1 MYLCLFFSEQEK
13 IKRNS
18 REKGDFGQSNLT
30 RCGSATPLSGMK
42 TSSLGAFAQVLFF
55 SSSSLSLS
63 LYLPKYKSISFTS
76 FSICSTSVKQKPMCV
91 IGGKETPAGGGDRDL
106 LLTLWRHQKV
116 TDMKSIHPDSFISFF
131 ETRVYIGNHQQQH
144 KFRIVSFFC
153 RPVASL
159 PTKKKIQFQGGVPTE
174 KGIKKNVG
182 VKSLGH

>member
-1 MYLCLFFSEQEK
+1 MR
-13 IKRNS
+13 KRHPSFRN
-18 REKGDFGQSNLT
+18 ENVIIG
-30 RCGSATPLSGMK
+30 CVC
-42 TSSLGAFAQVLFF
+42 SSFLFF

-159 PTKKKIQFQGGVPTE
+159 PTKNTISGWSPDRERNKKKCGRQEPGTLTRVRNKKRE
-174 KGIKKNVG
+174 KSRAAFTMYDTDKTK
-182 VKSLGH
+182 

>member
-1 MYLCLFFSEQEK
+1 MR
-13 IKRNS
+13 KRHPSFRN
-18 REKGDFGQSNLT
+18 ENVIIG
-30 RCGSATPLSGMK
+30 CVC
-42 TSSLGAFAQVLFF
+42 SSSFF
-55 SSSSLSLS
+55 SSSSSSSRSLSLS